1 MIAFKPIGV
10 LHSPFTDPA
19 QMPAQPS
26 SAAGVIGYAHIDPDF
41 VGGLLDL
48 DGFSHLIL
56 LYHFHRTQRQD
67 LIVTPF
73 FDHAPHGIFATRAP
87 TRPNPIGLSVVE
99 LEAVDGATLHLRN
112 VDFLDGTPLLDIKPY
127 IPAFDHPAP
136 VRTGWLAASPDE
148 ISRKRSDDRF
158 S

>member
-1 MIAFKPIGV
+1 MPI
-10 LHSPFTDPA
+10 
-19 QMPAQPS
+19 QPS
-26 SAAGVIGYAHIDPDF
+26 SAAGALGYAQIAPRF
-41 VGGLLDL
+41 VDGLRDL

-56 LYHFHRTQRQD
+56 LYHFHLVQRQD

-73 FDHAPHGIFATRAP
+73 LDHSPHGIFATRAP

-99 LEAVDGATLHLRN
+99 LVAVDGATLHLRN

-127 IPAFDHPAP
+127 VPAFDHPGL
-136 VRTGWLAASPDE
+136 VRTGWLSASPDE